1 MTPTFDATFWDNRYG
16 TASDYVFGTAPNDFL
31 AAVAAQI
38 PPGPVLC
45 VAEGEGRNAVFL
57 ARRGHAVTAVD
68 QSAVGL
74 AKAQALAAQHGVA
87 LTTVVAD
94 LSVYPITPAAWS
106 GIIVIFV
113 HLPPALRASV
123 LAQTVA
129 GLAPGGLL
137 VLECYSP
144 AQLAFKHRRPAR
156 RDAAPDA
163 RRPTPR
169 VNRTRP
175 RARSG
180 NRTRRARRRRPH
192 RSQRRRASPRA
203 PSGVIFVAPTDTKR
217 RVAPAAF
224 DDQLRRREAIL
235 ATSSA
240 VSTCAA

>member
-144 AQLAFKHRRPAR
+144 AQLAFNTGGPRDVTLLPTLADLRRELTGLDLVHGQEIERDVHEGGGHTGRSAVVQVIAR
-156 RDAAPDA
+156 R
-163 RRPTPR
+163 
-169 VNRTRP
+169 
-175 RARSG
+175 
-180 NRTRRARRRRPH
+180 
-192 RSQRRRASPRA
+192 
-203 PSGVIFVAPTDTKR
+203 
-217 RVAPAAF
+217 
-224 DDQLRRREAIL
+224 
-235 ATSSA
+235 
-240 VSTCAA
+240 VS